1 MAVSFRRHTQFFYT
15 KLSVVKVKYNL
26 GVLDT
31 ISQKYESLDYDT
43 NFNSLLLDE
52 VRSRGYKFVVRKDVL
67 RWVVMFFVGILTAL
81 VACCIDISVE
91 EGSKIKYGFLSW
103 LTEKERLCDQQNV
116 IGQTT

>member
-1 MAVSFRRHTQFFYT
+1 MLSRYLYGPMEWTSKIVISKKDCASVIPCYK
-15 KLSVVKVKYNL
+15 KLLYL
-26 GVLDT
+26 GMLDT

-103 LTEKERLCDQQNV
+103 LTEKER
-116 IGQTT
+116 